1 MFAGQSSRSSPTPGL
16 DRRRLV
22 LLGVSAAVAGAAR
35 PAPAQPAKDGAQLT
49 ALLDAVMQ
57 QALQNSPQ
65 LLTITGLD
73 SGANAAAKSQLDDR
87 SEAGLARDR
96 RLFERFAGELKAF
109 PVKDLHGLDLVNYR
123 CADQLAATTLE
134 SYRFDYG
141 DPGVGGAVP
150 YVVSQLSG
158 NYRNIPSFLASQHN
172 IAAREDAEAYLS
184 RLRAFARSLDQ
195 ETERTRQHYARG
207 ATPPDFV
214 LRVAET
220 QFAAMLVADP
230 RRSELVASLAQR
242 TTAKGLSGDWEARAA
257 RIVQDEVFPALSRQ
271 LAVLRAALPAA
282 SHEAG
287 CWRLPDGEAYY
298 RFAVRS
304 NTTTDMAGD
313 EIHRL
318 GLELVADLTAQADAI
333 LRAQG
338 MSQGTVAQR
347 LAAVRRRPEQHFPN
361 TDAGREQLLAHLNAV
376 AADMRTRLP
385 AWFGA
390 LPKAPVEIQRAP
402 VSIEAGAPGGY
413 YQPPSVDGS
422 RPGIFFINLRNLD
435 EHARLDLPTLVFHEV
450 LPGHHLQNTL
460 SLEAPALPL
469 LRRMPLFSA
478 YSEGWALYAE
488 QLADEMGVYH
498 ADPLGRLGY
507 LASLLFRAC
516 RLVVD
521 SGLHHKRWSREAS
534 IRYMVET
541 LGDAESSVTREVERY
556 CVQPG
561 QASAYMLGQQVFLR
575 SRADAQAKLGARF
588 DIRRFHDAALLAG
601 AMPLDVLEQHLAG
614 WAAGEAESV

>member
-1 MFAGQSSRSSPTPGL
+1 MFASRSNRSFPAPGL
-16 DRRRLV
+16 DRRRL
-22 LLGVSAAVAGAAR
+22 LLLAAAAAGAAPAAWGR
-35 PAPAQPAKDGAQLT
+35 PASDGVRLT

-57 QALQNSPQ
+57 EALQTSPQ

-73 SGANAAAKSQLDDR
+73 TGANAAARGQLDDR
-87 SEAGLARDR
+87 SEVGLARQR
-96 RLFERFAGELKAF
+96 RLFERFAAELKTF
-109 PVKDLHGLDLVNYR
+109 PAERLQGLDLVNYR
-123 CADQLAATTLE
+123 CAEDLAATTLA
-134 SYRFDYG
+134 SYRFSYG

-158 NYRNIPSFLASQHN
+158 NYRNIPSFLASQHGV
-172 IAAREDAEAYLS
+172 ATREDAEAYLS
-184 RLRAFARSLDQ
+184 RLSAFARSLDQ
-195 ETERTRQHYARG
+195 ETERTRQHFALG
-207 ATPPDFV
+207 AAPPDFV
-214 LRVAET
+214 LRVTET
-220 QFAAMLVADP
+220 QFTAMLVADA
-230 RRSELVASLAQR
+230 RRSELVAGLTQR
-242 TTAKGLSGDWEARAA
+242 TAAKNIPGDWEARAA
-257 RIVQDEVFPALSRQ
+257 RIVQDEVFPAMSRQ
-271 LAVLRAALPAA
+271 LALVRSALPTA

-304 NTTTDMAGD
+304 NTTTDIAGD

-318 GLELVADLTAQADAI
+318 GLALVADLTAQADAI

-347 LAAVRRRPEQHFPN
+347 LAAIRRRPEQHFPN
-361 TDAGREQLLAHLNAV
+361 TDAGRQELLAHLNAV
-376 AADMRTRLP
+376 AADMQKRLP

-413 YQPPSVDGS
+413 YQPPSVDGA
-422 RPGIFFINLRNLD
+422 RPGIFFINLRDLG
-435 EHARLDLPTLVFHEV
+435 EHARMDLPTLVHHEV
-450 LPGHHLQNTL
+450 LPGHHLQNAL

-469 LRRMPLFSA
+469 MRRMPLFSA

-488 QLADEMGVYH
+488 QLADEMGVYQ

-521 SGLHHKRWSREAS
+521 SGLHHKRWSREAA

-541 LGDAESSVTREVERY
+541 LGDPESAVTREVERY

-561 QASAYMLGQQVFLR
+561 QACSYTLGQQVFLR
-575 SRADAQAKLGARF
+575 SRAEARAKLGPRF
-588 DIRRFHDAALLAG
+588 DLRSFHDAALLAG
-601 AMPLDVLEQHLAG
+601 AMPLDVLQQHLAG
-614 WAAGEAESV
+614 WAAAKAV